1 MGLYINTGKHP
12 DILKNNGHIV
22 DQNQSF
28 FKRDHLSE
36 LLMEQQK
43 TNETLNQS
51 FSELKDLFE
60 KQESKQTSHWK
71 YIQKGIS
78 EQKKVNFQHRKVD
91 NHVLEWLKELDA
103 KDSNLQVTLEN
114 DLLLKQE
121 LMNTMETLS
130 HSNLEVVTELDKV
143 GLANEVLDLKVNEQL
158 DLQKQI
164 TQQISKQED
173 TQKVLLSRL
182 DNQEA
187 LTEKILRQIDHFRA
201 ILFERTSYLAE
212 KIDTGYNYTTSY
224 FSKLMTGDQSL
235 THFLLN
241 KKQKENNKDSN

>member
-1 MGLYINTGKHP
+1 MGLFINTDKHP

-22 DQNQSF
+22 DLNQSF

-36 LLMEQQK
+36 LLKEQQK

-78 EQKKVNFQHRKVD
+78 EQKNVNVQHEKVE
-91 NHVLEWLKELDA
+91 NHVLTWLKELDA
-103 KDSNLQVTLEN
+103 KDSKLQMTLRN
-114 DLLLKQE
+114 DLLLKQK

-130 HSNLEVVTELDKV
+130 HSNQEVVTELDKV
-143 GLANEVLDLKVNEQL
+143 GAANEQLDLKVNEQL
-158 DLQKQI
+158 GLQKQI
-164 TQQISKQED
+164 AQHLAKQED
-173 TQKVLLSRL
+173 TQNVVLSRL

-187 LTEKILRQIDHFRA
+187 LTEKIVRQIDHFRA
-201 ILFERTSYLAE
+201 ILFERTNYLAE

-224 FSKLMTGDQSL
+224 FAKLMTGDKSL
-235 THFLLN
+235 THFLIN
-241 KKQKENNKDSN
+241 QKQKENKKDSN

>member
-1 MGLYINTGKHP
+1 MGLFINTDKHP

-22 DQNQSF
+22 EQNQSF

-36 LLMEQQK
+36 LLKEQQK
-43 TNETLNQS
+43 TNEMLNQS

-78 EQKKVNFQHRKVD
+78 EQKKVNVQHERVE
-91 NHVLEWLKELDA
+91 NHVLTWLKELDA
-103 KDSNLQVTLEN
+103 KDSKLQVTLEN

-164 TQQISKQED
+164 AQQIAKQED
-173 TQKVLLSRL
+173 TQNVVLSRL
-182 DNQEA
+182 DDQEA

-224 FSKLMTGDQSL
+224 FSKLLTGDQSL
-235 THFLLN
+235 THILLN
-241 KKQKENNKDSN
+241 KKQKENKKDSN